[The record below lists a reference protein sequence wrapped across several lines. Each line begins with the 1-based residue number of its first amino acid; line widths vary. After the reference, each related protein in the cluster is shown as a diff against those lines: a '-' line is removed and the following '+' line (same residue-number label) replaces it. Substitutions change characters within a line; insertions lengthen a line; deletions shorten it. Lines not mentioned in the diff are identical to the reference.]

1 MCKEYL
7 IERIICEKTERFT
20 ARDISN
26 DIKEIYNIEVGVEDV
41 QEVLSSY
48 ISDGIVGYNEKGYKK
63 SDNRVIC

>member
-7 IERIICEKTERFT
+7 IERTVCEKTERFT
-20 ARDISN
+20 ARDICN
-26 DIKEIYNIEVGVEDV
+26 DIKETYNIEVGVKDV

-48 ISDGIVGYNEKGYKK
+48 ISDGIVSYNEKGYKK